1 MFRPSVQGFDSLL
14 FLLFSVY
21 YCRNITTKSTME
33 NGNSVK
39 NHDELQYLDLVK
51 KIIDTGNAKGDRT
64 GTGTLSLF
72 GKSK

>member
-1 MFRPSVQGFDSLL
+1 
-14 FLLFSVY
+14 
-21 YCRNITTKSTME
+21 ME

-39 NHDELQYLDLVK
+39 NHDEHQYLDLVK

-72 GKSK
+72 GKSKSNRNDF

>member
-1 MFRPSVQGFDSLL
+1 MFRSSVQGYDDPLL
-14 FLLFSVY
+14 FLLFSVH
-21 YCRNITTKSTME
+21 CRNITTME

-51 KIIDTGNAKGDRT
+51 KIIDNGNAKGDRT

-72 GKSK
+72 GKKK

>member
-1 MFRPSVQGFDSLL
+1 MFRSSVQGFDPLL

>member
-1 MFRPSVQGFDSLL
+1 MFRSSVQGFDPLL

-21 YCRNITTKSTME
+21 YCRNITTME